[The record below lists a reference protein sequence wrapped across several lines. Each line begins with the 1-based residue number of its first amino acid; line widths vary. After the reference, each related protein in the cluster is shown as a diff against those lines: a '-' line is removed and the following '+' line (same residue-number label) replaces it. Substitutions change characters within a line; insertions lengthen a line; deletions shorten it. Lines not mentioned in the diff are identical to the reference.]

1 MMALFKIKR
10 NAHVI
15 AGISGALGN
24 GKSTTAMI
32 LAKYDTIY
40 TRSLLKIYRP
50 EVDTSKIRFGIH
62 HIIINQAD
70 PDSKAIYSPEEWN
83 SYVVD
88 EGEEFFVAA
97 EASSARFRKIR
108 ASILRNR
115 KKHPSF
121 YWVFPDMFNMPL
133 RALALFDV
141 WFMKVDV
148 DFADILIPSR
158 VITLADKFDRQY
170 IQKIAK
176 WADKFRKYIRY
187 HSAFVEGMRTPKIDE
202 NSPFWKNYIKKYF
215 TYATIENEERFVNA
229 KDKFFNELKDKIDK
243 GIFIVNSKEDIRKII
258 EANLKNANQ
267 TVVDSITDEFWE
279 WWKEESSKDLYTRI
293 HSLASS
299 KELTDTLGG

>member
-1 MMALFKIKR
+1 MALFKIKR
-10 NAHVI
+10 NAHII

-40 TRSLLKIYRP
+40 TRSLLKLYKP
-50 EVDTSKIRFGIH
+50 EVDTKKINFGLQ
-62 HIIINQAD
+62 HIIINQSD

-148 DFADILIPSR
+148 DFADILVPSR
-158 VITLADKFDRQY
+158 VVTLADKFDRQY

-176 WADKFRKYIRY
+176 WTDKFRRYIRY

-202 NSPFWKNYIKKYF
+202 NSLFWKRYMDKYF
-215 TYATIENEERFVNA
+215 SYAAIENEERIVNA
-229 KDKFFNELKDKIDK
+229 KDRLFNELKDKIDK
-243 GIFIVNSKEDIRKII
+243 GVFIVNSKEDIRKII
-258 EANLKNANQ
+258 NSNLKNANSAIL
-267 TVVDSITDEFWE
+267 DSITEEFWG
-279 WWKEESSKDLYTRI
+279 WWKEEASKDLYNRV
-293 HSLASS
+293 HSLSS
-299 KELTDTLGG
+299 SDDLNDVLVGG